1 MSGLTHVLKAAVVSA
16 LLIVI
21 AATPASAVTIRDL
34 LNLKNAGLSDDILI
48 ALMESDGSVFYLTAD
63 EVISLRRQG
72 LSERVLLAMIETGKK
87 LQQQQP
93 PAVAPDM
100 ALESPVYEQIAQPPL
115 TLQVSQVN
123 EQYVEQPQSRYAD
136 YPMTYPYAYPFGY
149 PIAVPVC
156 SSAPWTAY
164 MGKTSAAENLS
175 IGASAVNVAP
185 THGARGPQ
193 RRGRR
198 RRLLRARNADG
209 RPQHSQL

>member
-149 PIAVPVC
+149 PIAVPVFV
-156 SSAPWTAY
+156 STVDRLH
-164 MGKTSAAENLS
+164 GKD
-175 IGASAVNVAP
+175 IGRREPVYWGFGGQRRPDSW
-185 THGARGPQ
+185 GARP
-193 RRGRR
+193 
-198 RRLLRARNADG
+198 AAS
-209 RPQHSQL
+209 RPAASPPPRKKR